1 MKFGTLGVRCAVLI
15 ALTLSP
21 FVSTVEAHA
30 DTCGDCQPGPNDNPP
45 SPPTNPVTAVTTAI
59 TTARKTANTTANAS
73 IQNHTP
79 PTPPTPVHPTLPTP
93 VQNLMSGLSH
103 LFSPS
108 SSASTTKPPTKVGS
122 APTTVTAT
130 SVKTSLTS
138 KLSDL
143 TAASDP
149 GTKLSDAQLK
159 ELQHQATAIDL
170 KAGAALAN
178 GGPMSPQ
185 SSAMLAAQQRDV
197 QAAASELSA
206 LSAAQTDAAA
216 RQDLANNVQKAAGDL
231 TKQIIT
237 LLKELKDGKAN
248 AMAAITRA

>member
-1 MKFGTLGVRCAVLI
+1 MKFGTRRAVRCAVLI

-21 FVSTVEAHA
+21 CASTVVAHA
-30 DTCGDCQPGPNDNPP
+30 DTCGDCQPGPNDSPPP

-108 SSASTTKPPTKVGS
+108 SSGSTQPPTKVGS

-130 SVKTSLTS
+130 SVKTSS
-138 KLSDL
+138 
-143 TAASDP
+143 
-149 GTKLSDAQLK
+149 
-159 ELQHQATAIDL
+159 H
-170 KAGAALAN
+170 
-178 GGPMSPQ
+178 Q
-185 SSAMLAAQQRDV
+185 SSL
-197 QAAASELSA
+197 
-206 LSAAQTDAAA
+206 
-216 RQDLANNVQKAAGDL
+216 
-231 TKQIIT
+231 I
-237 LLKELKDGKAN
+237 
-248 AMAAITRA
+248 